1 MFGVP
6 ASFVDSSTSQTC
18 TAGKI
23 FLLLFYPQPSKL
35 HLNTLLSLRCHSW
48 WIQDEIPYEKDKFR
62 QRIYELSELPT
73 NKCETC
79 EARIFPYQRREP
91 CDMEKHISACKL
103 ETCESV
109 RKGKIGKRFFCQD
122 CQNTRHFQCGY
133 CFKKFFSSG
142 SAEHHI
148 ETNHSIETP
157 GDCEICHLQHDFMS
171 IPIEKRIR
179 INNRALPKW
188 ICYQLRMRR
197 IEKKIQ
203 EVSIEEQEEKEE
215 DFANEKI
222 YEVLF
227 PKLSEQTVST
237 PVGKEEYES
246 YANICKEKVK
256 DLAID
261 T

>member
-62 QRIYELSELPT
+62 QRIYEFSKQPS

-79 EARIFPYQRREP
+79 EARIFPYQKREP
-91 CDMEKHISACKL
+91 CDMDKHISACKL

-109 RKGKIGKRFFCQD
+109 RKGKMGKKFFCQD

-133 CFKKFFSSG
+133 CFKKFFSSS

-148 ETNHSIETP
+148 ETNHSIETL
-157 GDCEICHLQHDFMS
+157 GDCEICLLKHDFMS
-171 IPIEKRIR
+171 IPIEKRIK

-188 ICYQLRMRR
+188 ISCQLRMRR

-203 EVSIEEQEEKEE
+203 EASIEDQEEKEE
-215 DFANEKI
+215 DFGDEKI
-222 YEVLF
+222 YEAEF
-227 PKLSEQTVST
+227 PKLSEQTIST
-237 PVGKEEYES
+237 PVGEEECES
-246 YANICKEKVK
+246 YANICREKVK
-256 DLAID
+256 VLSIVS
-261 T
+261 

>member
-62 QRIYELSELPT
+62 QRIYEFSKQPS

-79 EARIFPYQRREP
+79 EARIFPYQKREP
-91 CDMEKHISACKL
+91 CDMDKHISACKL

-157 GDCEICHLQHDFMS
+157 GDCEICHLQHEFMS